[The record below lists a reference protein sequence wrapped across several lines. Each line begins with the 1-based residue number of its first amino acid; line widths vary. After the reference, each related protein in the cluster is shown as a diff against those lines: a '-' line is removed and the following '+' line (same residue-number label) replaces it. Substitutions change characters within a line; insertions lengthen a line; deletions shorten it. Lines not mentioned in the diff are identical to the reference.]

1 MVGSINGDTP
11 RIIRPTGEVRTE
23 PCLALQQPKRSLL
36 ALSGGR
42 RALHATHPTPATQVA
57 AAHTSKPVQ
66 PSPQWPG
73 CSRRAHS
80 TNPPTQA
87 NTSQCSQCGGE
98 GGGYPTN
105 AGLQMYKTIKKGF

>member
-11 RIIRPTGEVRTE
+11 RIIRPTSEVRTE
-23 PCLALQQPKRSLL
+23 PCLALQQPKHSLL

-80 TNPPTQA
+80 TNSPTQA
-87 NTSQCSQCGGE
+87 NT
-98 GGGYPTN
+98 
-105 AGLQMYKTIKKGF
+105 